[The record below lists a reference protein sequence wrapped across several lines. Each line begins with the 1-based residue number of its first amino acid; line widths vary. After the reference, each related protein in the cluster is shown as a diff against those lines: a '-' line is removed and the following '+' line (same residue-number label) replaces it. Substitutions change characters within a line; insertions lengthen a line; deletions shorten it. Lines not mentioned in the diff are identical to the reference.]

1 MSLDTLQ
8 TINFAGKDG
17 FQWFFAKVVP
27 QEHWKGTADALNLD
41 GKQSHRAKIRIC
53 GYDTFDCVSPTRIA
67 RHGIM
72 LSRINSKGINLNNS
86 KFKNDHSLLDDECDL
101 SEINIFTKSYLHHL
115 FKSNEILGIVI
126 LSLYNIWFMNKFFED
141 IRTNIESDT
150 FEKFKKNFFDNLT
163 K

>member
-1 MSLDTLQ
+1 
-8 TINFAGKDG
+8 
-17 FQWFFAKVVP
+17 
-27 QEHWKGTADALNLD
+27 
-41 GKQSHRAKIRIC
+41 
-53 GYDTFDCVSPTRIA
+53 
-67 RHGIM
+67 M

-150 FEKFKKNFFDNLT
+150 FEKFKKNFFNNLT

>member
-1 MSLDTLQ
+1 
-8 TINFAGKDG
+8 
-17 FQWFFAKVVP
+17 
-27 QEHWKGTADALNLD
+27 
-41 GKQSHRAKIRIC
+41 
-53 GYDTFDCVSPTRIA
+53 
-67 RHGIM
+67 M

-86 KFKNDHSLLDDECDL
+86 KFKNDHSLLDDECEL
-101 SEINIFTKSYLHHL
+101 SEINNFTKSYLHHL
-115 FKSNEILGIVI
+115 VKSNEILGIVI